1 MPRKIPIRLEVNGK
15 TVEAEIPAGMLLV
28 EFIRNHLELTGT
40 KIGCGMGECGACT
53 ILLDGKPVNSC
64 LMLACQANGRR
75 VTTIE
80 GISPDGRPTPLQQ
93 AFMEEGAI
101 QCGFCTPG
109 FIMSATALLREN
121 PQPDEETIREAI
133 SGNLCR
139 CTGYN
144 KIVKAVQKA
153 SREKPGS

>member
-1 MPRKIPIRLEVNGK
+1 
-15 TVEAEIPAGMLLV
+15 
-28 EFIRNHLELTGT
+28 
-40 KIGCGMGECGACT
+40 
-53 ILLDGKPVNSC
+53 
-64 LMLACQANGRR
+64 
-75 VTTIE
+75 
-80 GISPDGRPTPLQQ
+80 
-93 AFMEEGAI
+93 MEEGAI

>member
-1 MPRKIPIRLEVNGK
+1 MPQKIPIRLEVNGK

-64 LMLACQANGRR
+64 LMLACQANGRS

-121 PQPDEETIREAI
+121 PLPDEETIREAI